1 MALPNYVK
9 FQRGTI
15 SAYEKIKASNSLD
28 NDTLY
33 FIYENKDSAQG
44 SLYLGNKL
52 IGGVSNSGSNPTSL
66 SDLTDIILEGAQVG
80 DFLVKGSDGKW
91 VNATPEEV
99 ANLIL
104 DTGNSIVNI
113 DENQFNFIE
122 VNGVNSLSLLGFDS
136 AAEGS
141 MLSKVDG
148 KVAWSAPADVSTLTQ
163 RVETLEEALSEANNL
178 SWTKAESIADIQKDI
193 EDGNTANKIYLVPA
207 VGSLDAQNQFTEF
220 MVVDGKIETLG
231 SVGINL
237 SDYATVENLEAVDTR
252 LQAVESSLQAV
263 GTTYLT
269 VSRYESEVGTF
280 SDLKLSGD
288 NETLIDEINDINERL
303 TWSELSE

>member
-1 MALPNYVK
+1 
-9 FQRGTI
+9 
-15 SAYEKIKASNSLD
+15 
-28 NDTLY
+28 
-33 FIYENKDSAQG
+33 
-44 SLYLGNKL
+44 
-52 IGGVSNSGSNPTSL
+52 
-66 SDLTDIILEGAQVG
+66 
-80 DFLVKGSDGKW
+80 
-91 VNATPEEV
+91 
-99 ANLIL
+99 
-104 DTGNSIVNI
+104 
-113 DENQFNFIE
+113 
-122 VNGVNSLSLLGFDS
+122 
-136 AAEGS
+136 

-163 RVETLEEALSEANNL
+163 RVETLEDALSKANNL
-178 SWTKAESIADIQKDI
+178 SWTKAESIAAIQQDI

-237 SDYATVENLEAVDTR
+237 SDYATVESLEAVDTR
-252 LQAVESSLQAV
+252 LQAVETSLQAV

-280 SDLKLSGD
+280 SNLKLSGD

-303 TWSELSE
+303 TWSEISE